1 MLQHA
6 EITSII
12 LCMLGNKK
20 YLTLFST
27 VLSTED

>member
-12 LCMLGNKK
+12 LYVLGNKK
-20 YLTLFST
+20 YLTLILHC
-27 VLSTED
+27 LSTED